1 MATVVCETGSVHI
14 PPAVVA
20 LQSFRRWV
28 QSEEAPEK
36 GSIHFLQ
43 GDVWVDLS
51 REELFS
57 HNQTKGA
64 VLVAVAGLVKPSKM
78 GLYLCWGAR
87 LTNVAPGISVLPDGL
102 FIANETIRD
111 GRV

>member
-1 MATVVCETGSVHI
+1 MATVVCETGSIRI
-14 PPAVVA
+14 PPSVVD

-36 GSIHFLQ
+36 GSIHFIR

-57 HNQTKGA
+57 HNQVKGA
-64 VLVAVAGLVKPSKM
+64 VLVAIAGQVKQAES
-78 GLYLCWGAR
+78 GLYLSWGAR
-87 LTNVAPGISVLPDGL
+87 FTNVVAGISVLPDSL
-102 FIANETIRD
+102 FITNEAIRA